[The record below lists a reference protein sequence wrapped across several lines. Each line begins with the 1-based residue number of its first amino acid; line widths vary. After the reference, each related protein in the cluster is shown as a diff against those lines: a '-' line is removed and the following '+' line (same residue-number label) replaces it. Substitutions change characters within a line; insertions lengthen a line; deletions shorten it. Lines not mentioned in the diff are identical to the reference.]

1 MANFEDLIKRGLGAF
16 PGLKKIEELKKV
28 LVVQPHADDA
38 DVGIGGTIAK
48 LVDNGCEVTYLTL
61 TDDRCGTSDPSML
74 PETLVKIRMQEQEE
88 AAKVLGVKEVIW
100 LGYYDS
106 ELYPSLELREKI
118 IRVIREKKPEAIFTV
133 DPWLMYE
140 AHPDHRT
147 TGIMA
152 AEAFMF
158 SGLPNVNR
166 KHLEEGLEPHAAE
179 YIAFFVTSKPNTYVD
194 ITNYLDKKLEAVKK
208 HKSQFGHAWSFFE
221 SYIRYQ
227 GRRYGKQINVQYAEA
242 FKVMPGI
249 FLHYNV
255 DASEL

>member
-1 MANFEDLIKRGLGAF
+1 MMSFENIIKEGLKAF
-16 PGLKKIEELKKV
+16 PSLKKIEELKKV
-28 LVVQPHADDA
+28 LVIQPHADDA

-48 LVDNGCEVTYLTL
+48 LIDNGCEVIYLTL
-61 TDDRCGTSDPSML
+61 TDDRCGTSDPSVL
-74 PETLVKIRMQEQEE
+74 PEKLVKIRMQEEEE
-88 AAKVLGVKEVIW
+88 AARILGVKELIW

-118 IRVIREKKPEAIFTV
+118 IRVIRERRPEAIFTV
-133 DPWLMYE
+133 DPWLLYE
-140 AHPDHRT
+140 AHPDHRA

-152 AEAFMF
+152 TEAFMF

-166 KHLEEGLEPHAAE
+166 KHLDEGLEPYAAE
-179 YIAFFVTSKPNTYVD
+179 SIAFFVTPRPNTYVD
-194 ITNYLDKKLEAVKK
+194 ITNYLDKKLEAVRK
-208 HKSQFGHAWSFFE
+208 HKSQFEHAWSFFE
-221 SYIRYQ
+221 SYIKYQ